1 MKNWI
6 QRLTFLCFLVL
17 AVACQDKSDSTGTP
31 KGPKRMLRIAVTT
44 STRDSGLLKK
54 LLPVFEKEQNA
65 EVQVLAVG
73 TGKALKLGELGEVDA
88 VFVHA
93 KKSEEAFMKAGFGSR
108 RVDVMVNYFVI
119 VGPKDDPA
127 QIDGLSVSESLPKIK
142 NGGFKFI
149 SRGDNSGTHKKE
161 LSLWGAQEPK
171 WDSYIKS
178 GQGMGAT
185 LVMADQMNAYTLSD
199 IGTYLKMIEKLN
211 LKRLNKKEPK
221 LLNPYGAMV
230 VNPVKHPGVKA
241 ELAGQFLDF
250 LISEKAQRMI
260 GEYKI
265 NKKTLFEPLH
275 LSKKN

>member
-1 MKNWI
+1 MKQWI
-6 QRLTFLCFLVL
+6 LGALLTLACFSLL
-17 AVACQDKSDSTGTP
+17 GCKAKEEGQKST
-31 KGPKRMLRIAVTT
+31 KKQILRIAVTT

-54 LLPVFEKEQNA
+54 LLPVFEKDQNA

-73 TGKALKLGELGEVDA
+73 TGKALKLGEMGEVDA
-88 VFVHA
+88 VVVHA

-119 VGPKDDPA
+119 VGPKNDPA
-127 QIDGLSVSESLPKIK
+127 KIEGLSVSESLPKIQ
-142 NGGFKFI
+142 NGNFKFI

-161 LSLWGAQEPK
+161 ISLWGGSAPK
-171 WDSYIKS
+171 WDNYIKS

-185 LVMADQMNAYTLSD
+185 LIMADQMNAYTLAD
-199 IGTYLKMIEKLN
+199 IGTYLKMIEKLA

-230 VNPVKHPGVKA
+230 VNPVKHPKA
-241 ELAGQFLDF
+241 KAKLAGQFLDF

-265 NKKTLFEPLH
+265 NNKTLFEPLH
-275 LSKKN
+275 LNKKN